1 MNYTAIGTDR
11 ITEPLTPKQGYIIK
25 VHFIV
30 ERRIAMTYVLV
41 RFTVEDLAKW
51 KPVFEEAAALRKS
64 FGSVG
69 VRAFS
74 KADSPNE
81 VVVLGEYAD
90 KGKAMQMFQ
99 SQEFREATQRAGVKG
114 PPEVTF
120 LDEVVNLSA

>member
-1 MNYTAIGTDR
+1 
-11 ITEPLTPKQGYIIK
+11 
-25 VHFIV
+25 
-30 ERRIAMTYVLV
+30 MTYVLV
-41 RFTVEDLAKW
+41 RFTVEDLTKW

-120 LDEVVNLSA
+120 LDEVVNLPS